1 MVNGK
6 GGHKISLIPKLERHT
21 CTCKERKT
29 NNNYVSM
36 LMLSGTILLMCVGAR
51 NQMRNATLGEKG
63 IQFFLFSSPIRLDGQ
78 NLSIQDA
85 LHMLLKNVK
94 LSKHLGLMFQEKN
107 SSVFGE
113 IIDEANIISV
123 SANRTRRRTPH
134 I

>member
-1 MVNGK
+1 
-6 GGHKISLIPKLERHT
+6 
-21 CTCKERKT
+21 
-29 NNNYVSM
+29 
-36 LMLSGTILLMCVGAR
+36 
-51 NQMRNATLGEKG
+51 
-63 IQFFLFSSPIRLDGQ
+63 
-78 NLSIQDA
+78 
-85 LHMLLKNVK
+85 MLLKNVK